1 VTAESDR
8 QYWNTS
14 YARQEDDELMSSWR
28 NYLIERGYTPQGLR
42 HRIPN
47 DKLKELI
54 MGFLDME
61 SRK

>member
-1 VTAESDR
+1 MTEESDR

-14 YARQEDDELMSSWR
+14 YTRQENDELMSSWR
-28 NYLIERGYTPQGLR
+28 SYLIERGYTPQGLR

-47 DKLKELI
+47 DKLKALI
-54 MGFLDME
+54 MGFLGME